1 MRSKDYLAG
10 FLLGFLIPT
19 FFIGLLVKNL
29 FIPQDIV
36 LNDLELV
43 DFQNNPIDKANFKDK
58 NVLIN
63 FWATWCKPCIEEIP
77 TFEKIDKTLDKD
89 DWVLLLAN
97 DESNKRQEAFFKK
110 RNYNVTFIKSNTK
123 FADLGIMSIP
133 RTYIWNKSGRLV
145 YKEIGKIEGKTEE
158 KLMEKIETLK

>member
-1 MRSKDYLAG
+1 MKRKDYLAG
-10 FLLGFLIPT
+10 FMLGFFIPT
-19 FFIGLLVKNL
+19 LFIGLLVKNL

-43 DFQNNPIDKANFKDK
+43 DFENKPIDKANFKNK

-77 TFEKIDKTLDKD
+77 TFVQLNKSLDKNN
-89 DWVLLLAN
+89 WTLLLVS
-97 DESNKRQEAFFKK
+97 DEKNRRQEAFFKK
-110 RNYNVTFIKSNTK
+110 RNYDVTFIKSNTK
-123 FADLGIMSIP
+123 FQDLGIMSIP
-133 RTYIWNKSGRLV
+133 RTYIWDKSGNLV

-158 KLMEKIETLK
+158 KLMERIEGLD